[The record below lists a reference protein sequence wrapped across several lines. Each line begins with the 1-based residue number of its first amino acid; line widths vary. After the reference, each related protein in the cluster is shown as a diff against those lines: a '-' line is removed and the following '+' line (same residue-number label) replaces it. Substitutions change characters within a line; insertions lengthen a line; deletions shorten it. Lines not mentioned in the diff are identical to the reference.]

1 MNIVKTNKKK
11 GLLYTNECN
20 TMFCFFFVTI
30 LHCIITLCD
39 EEKAYSVSASC
50 TVLGMSKST
59 G

>member
-11 GLLYTNECN
+11 DYYTQTNAIPC
-20 TMFCFFFVTI
+20 FVFFFVTI

-50 TVLGMSKST
+50 TVLGVSKST